1 MSVALMSVRE
11 AFWGEPNLSI
21 PLRASLSG
29 GCSSFMDSSHS
40 YWPAAHERGFSMCPR
55 VPPWRPTS
63 LYSVVARVTRCQLS
77 VHGSFQLVLDRC

>member
-11 AFWGEPNLSI
+11 SFWGEPNLSI

-29 GCSSFMDSSHS
+29 VCSSFMDTCNS
-40 YWPAAHERGFSMCPR
+40 YWHAAHECGFSERPR
-55 VPPWRPTS
+55 VLPGRPTS
-63 LYSVVARVTRCQLS
+63 LYSVVCRVTRCQLS